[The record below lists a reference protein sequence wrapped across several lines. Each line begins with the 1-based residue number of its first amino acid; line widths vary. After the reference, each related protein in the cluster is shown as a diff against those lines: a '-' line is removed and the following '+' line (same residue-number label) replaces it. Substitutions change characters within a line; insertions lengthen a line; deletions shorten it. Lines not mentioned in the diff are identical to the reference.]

1 MKYEFCALSDPGLVR
16 PNNEDSVLFDARSGL
31 AVLADGM
38 GGYNAGE
45 VASATATSFIRDE
58 LTHWL
63 SLTGRDAVSSD
74 LRRAIEICVENANR
88 AIFNAAVNQPEYAG
102 MGTTLVLGVFQ
113 NARLMLAHLGDSRCY
128 RWRRGELVR
137 LTRDHS
143 LLQEQLDAG
152 VIRPDDAEVSAI
164 RNFVT
169 RALGV
174 ETVVNPEIA
183 EHRVEN
189 GDIYMMCSDGLT
201 DMVAEPHLAALL
213 AKPAEPLRDK
223 AQQCIALAN
232 RHGGRD
238 NISVLLVRAHSA
250 PFKRGLW
257 SRILKP

>member
-1 MKYEFCALSDPGLVR
+1 M
-16 PNNEDSVLFDARSGL
+16 
-31 AVLADGM
+31 
-38 GGYNAGE
+38 
-45 VASATATSFIRDE
+45 
-58 LTHWL
+58 
-63 SLTGRDAVSSD
+63 
-74 LRRAIEICVENANR
+74 
-88 AIFNAAVNQPEYAG
+88 
-102 MGTTLVLGVFQ
+102 
-113 NARLMLAHLGDSRCY
+113 
-128 RWRRGELVR
+128 
-137 LTRDHS
+137 
-143 LLQEQLDAG
+143 
-152 VIRPDDAEVSAI
+152 
-164 RNFVT
+164 T